1 MSVIQG
7 VAGITGQ
14 DEIECFILLC
24 MQSCAVRYIV
34 NPNGMVMEKFRLA
47 YIVPT
52 KDKVVEE
59 EDGHGGKIQPT
70 G

>member
-1 MSVIQG
+1 
-7 VAGITGQ
+7 
-14 DEIECFILLC
+14 